1 MKKDGSDL
9 DAVNIINKTFEYLE
23 KNYPQKQKVNVKICE
38 GYDCIETPEGIGF
51 AVFVPDTLEI
61 YIATDVP
68 DYERTLIETM
78 AHEYKHF
85 MQYCE
90 GKSFDEDEADAFALY
105 ILYLMQN
112 NS

>member
-1 MKKDGSDL
+1 M
-9 DAVNIINKTFEYLE
+9 DAVNIINTTVKYLE
-23 KNYPQKQKVNVKICE
+23 KNYPQNQKVNVKICE
-38 GYDCIETPEGIGF
+38 GYDCIETPEGKGF

-68 DYERTLIETM
+68 DPETALIETM

-90 GKSFDEDEADAFALY
+90 NKPFDEEAEAFGLY
-105 ILYLMQN
+105 ILY
-112 NS
+112 SIKKDDF

>member
-1 MKKDGSDL
+1 MV
-9 DAVNIINKTFEYLE
+9 AVMNADIINRTLEYLE
-23 KNYPQKQKVNVKICE
+23 KNYPQKQKVTVNICE
-38 GYDCIETPEGIGF
+38 GYDCIETPTGIGF

-68 DYERTLIETM
+68 EPETDLIETM

-90 GKSFDEDEADAFALY
+90 NQPFDEEEAESFGLH
-105 ILYLMQN
+105 ILHSMQKEG
-112 NS
+112 